1 MSQLEASLPRKLA
14 RRIAGRCCYGACPDP
29 AIDGSDYCAPH
40 DAHERGRDAAKKRRR
55 RLRLAEAGLCRA
67 GCGRK
72 VGKRIVGGRVVQQEC
87 RSCRS
92 ETLARQ
98 VAARTPVPVES
109 ATVPDDGPRVKLE
122 VHKDGYVRERYIGR
136 GVRGQKDRAALDADL
151 RRQATEIAEHVTHFA
166 ERGLTALRE
175 IEASRPTHSQ
185 RQEARLLATDP
196 LERSMRIAVGLI
208 VAIRPGGRRAIEE
221 WFELWK
227 LGDEYG
233 ADDDE

>member
-55 RLRLAEAGLCRA
+55 RLHRSQLGLCA
-67 GCGRK
+67 DGCGRK
-72 VGKRIVGGRVVQQEC
+72 VGKRRTKHGHVTLVRCIEC
-87 RSCRS
+87 ANAHRD
-92 ETLARQ
+92 RQ
-98 VAARTPVPVES
+98 RERCVPDES
-109 ATVPDDGPRVKLE
+109 AGVPDGEPRTKLE

-136 GVRGQKDRAALDADL
+136 GVRGQKPRAALDADL
-151 RRQATEIAEHVTHFA
+151 RRQAREIAEHVTHFA
-166 ERGLTALRE
+166 ERGLTTLRE

-221 WFELWK
+221 WYALWK

-233 ADDDE
+233 ADGDE